1 MSTDDRAGGSADGRS
16 GRTDDN
22 GAGVDRTPSSREG
35 TDDESALLEIRD
47 LKTHFPVNTGLFD
60 SLRLDLEGGGWPFRL
75 DDTSVRAVDGVDLE
89 LRPGE
94 TLGVVG
100 ESGCG
105 KSTLAR
111 TVLGLEEPTDGDIR
125 FDGRAVGEIPEG
137 EFRERTQMV
146 FQDPQSSLNPRRK
159 VGHIIEDPLRGTGW
173 PESDPAVVAR
183 ADVRTEGLGD
193 LAVDVTVDDEAD
205 KLVDPVDGVADVLVT
220 VRRTRAADAG
230 ESGEF
235 DANGADGDYG
245 SDADGTARDAGSGGD
260 VGDRSA
266 GVARAEAGDGIEDE
280 LRVDLPWGFEADV
293 RVDGDARTVEV
304 AVSVGVSDK
313 EIRRE
318 RALDLLE
325 QVGLKR
331 AYYNRYPHEFSG
343 GQRQRINLARA
354 LSVNPDLVVA
364 DEPVSGLDVSIQ
376 AQILNLME
384 DLQDEYGLTYLFISH
399 DLSVVRYVADRVAVM
414 YLGEFVEVA
423 PTDQLFADQY
433 HPYARALLSAIPNPD
448 PDMPGARSEIRGAV
462 PSASD
467 PPRGCRFHTRCPDF
481 ILPDGFTRE
490 GYDAYESLL
499 DAVRD
504 RGLEGSEPAEVLDGH
519 LGGGDGVPPQVRR
532 TAEQA
537 VETALAGDWDEAAE
551 TLAEFESVCQ
561 AQAPALAPV
570 GESGR
575 ASACH
580 LSADSTRGDGGES
593 R

>member
-1 MSTDDRAGGSADGRS
+1 MSTDDRATDPADDRS
-16 GRTDDN
+16 GRTDDR
-22 GAGVDRTPSSREG
+22 GAEVDRTPSSREREG
-35 TDDESALLEIRD
+35 TDDEPALLEIRD

-60 SLRLDLEGGGWPFRL
+60 SLRLDRDGGGWPFRL
-75 DDTSVRAVDGVDLE
+75 DDTSVRAVDGVGLE

-111 TVLGLEEPTDGDIR
+111 TVLGLEEPTDGEIR
-125 FDGRAVGEIPEG
+125 FDGRAVEEIPEG

-173 PESDPAVVAR
+173 PASDPSVVAT

-193 LAVDVTVDDEAD
+193 LELDVIVDDDAD
-205 KLVDPVDGVADVLVT
+205 KLVEPVDGVAEVLAT
-220 VRRTRAADAG
+220 VRRERGIETG
-230 ESGEF
+230 ESGGF
-235 DANGADGDYG
+235 GANGADRDVGSNADGADQGDG
-245 SDADGTARDAGSGGD
+245 ADADGA
-260 VGDRSA
+260 DRSA
-266 GVARAEAGDGIEDE
+266 GTAQAEAGGGIEDE
-280 LRVDLPWGFEADV
+280 LRVDLPWGFDADV
-293 RVDGDARTVEV
+293 RVDEDARTVEV
-304 AVSVGVSDK
+304 AVSVGVSDR

-318 RALDLLE
+318 RALELLE

-331 AYYNRYPHEFSG
+331 EYYNRYPHEFSG

-364 DEPVSGLDVSIQ
+364 DEPVSGLDVSVQ
-376 AQILNLME
+376 AQILNLMDE
-384 DLQDEYGLTYLFISH
+384 LQDEYGLTYLFISH

-423 PTDQLFADQY
+423 RTEELFADQH

-448 PDMPGARSEIRGAV
+448 PDMPGVRSEIRGAV

-490 GYDAYESLL
+490 GYESFDALL
-499 DAVRD
+499 GAVRD
-504 RGLEGSEPAEVLDGH
+504 GALDVEEPGDVVETHLD
-519 LGGGDGVPPQVRR
+519 GGDGIPSEAVR
-532 TAEQA
+532 
-537 VETALAGDWDEAAE
+537 AAE
-551 TLAEFESVCQ
+551 RAADAALSGDRSEALEVLAPFESVCQ
-561 AQAPALAPV
+561 AERPPLEP
-570 GESGR
+570 SGDGR
-575 ASACH
+575 RIAACH
-580 LSADSTRGDGGES
+580 LADDGTVSHDG